1 MPPPVPAGPLEL
13 EDDAAPMFVRIAR
26 AIERALVAGRWRA
39 GQRLPGARAWAEALG
54 VHRNTVTRALDEL
67 ALGGWVRADERR
79 GVFVADSLPAAE
91 RPRRGSATR
100 APARV
105 VARAAEPALGP
116 PPTRAERLLARHEAS
131 FGATPGTLSLGGG
144 VPDLHAFP
152 REALARAYR
161 RALRDGGPA
170 LLDYGDPRG
179 ARRLREA
186 LARFLG
192 ETRALAVSPDEILVT
207 RGAQEALFLVGE
219 LLPRRALAVEAL
231 GYPPAWAAL
240 ARTRALVG
248 VPVGA
253 DGVDVDALER
263 LTRRRRLG
271 ALYLTP
277 HHQYPTMVTL
287 PGPARLALL
296 GVAERSGLVLVED
309 DYDHELHFAGRPI
322 APIASQA
329 PPGRVLYVGTLS
341 KVLAPGLRL
350 GFLVAPKA
358 TIERAAAI
366 RRAIDR
372 QGEAVLEHAVAELFE
387 RGEVERHVRR
397 MRERYAARRTLFLE
411 LLARSLGDTLS
422 IDVPAGGMALW
433 ARIVDGVDAEAWAD
447 RARVAGVRVTPGRA
461 FALDGRP
468 VAALR
473 LGFGAVADA
482 ALAGAVARLAASR
495 PRDRLRTARPRR
507 GEAPSPR
514 SEDEPRIG
522 GQQPSGRALHASARS
537 RLASRG
543 RRV

>member
-1 MPPPVPAGPLEL
+1 
-13 EDDAAPMFVRIAR
+13 
-26 AIERALVAGRWRA
+26 
-39 GQRLPGARAWAEALG
+39 
-54 VHRNTVTRALDEL
+54 
-67 ALGGWVRADERR
+67 
-79 GVFVADSLPAAE
+79 
-91 RPRRGSATR
+91 
-100 APARV
+100 
-105 VARAAEPALGP
+105 
-116 PPTRAERLLARHEAS
+116 
-131 FGATPGTLSLGGG
+131 
-144 VPDLHAFP
+144 
-152 REALARAYR
+152 
-161 RALRDGGPA
+161 
-170 LLDYGDPRG
+170 
-179 ARRLREA
+179 
-186 LARFLG
+186 
-192 ETRALAVSPDEILVT
+192 
-207 RGAQEALFLVGE
+207 
-219 LLPRRALAVEAL
+219 
-231 GYPPAWAAL
+231 
-240 ARTRALVG
+240 
-248 VPVGA
+248 
-253 DGVDVDALER
+253 
-263 LTRRRRLG
+263 
-271 ALYLTP
+271 
-277 HHQYPTMVTL
+277 L

-296 GVAERSGLVLVED
+296 GVAECSGLVLVED

-372 QGEAVLEHAVAELFE
+372 QGEAVREHAVAELFE
-387 RGEVERHVRR
+387 RGEVERHV
-397 MRERYAARRTLFLE
+397 RRTLFLE

-514 SEDEPRIG
+514 SEDEPRVG